1 MKIAFVTL
9 GYRPFRASGLDVS
22 GERLV
27 EGLLRADHGVTVI
40 AGSRGRVEENHY
52 HPALNILR
60 IALGPTD
67 WIGFGY
73 QAAKTLNRSGTFDVV
88 HFWDVHFAWAYRQ
101 DYVASL
107 QHSFRQRL
115 ESIGGFSASPAWL
128 NRFSYYTAARY
139 IAEIPAIRRA
149 RGLIAGSSATRAEF
163 IENYPIDPE
172 RVGVA
177 RHGVDTDF
185 FKATAEAAEVRQ
197 RLGIGPDEPVILF
210 VGFVTPR
217 KGLEFLVEALPFI
230 KPTPKLVLA
239 GLWRNQAY
247 RHRIMDGLGARKSQ
261 VIEAGFVSDELM
273 PAYYSMADVY
283 VSSTLLEGFG
293 LPIAEAMA
301 CETPVVTSEAGS
313 TAEVVGP
320 GGIVVP
326 ARDPR
331 SLAAAVSSLLQDE
344 RLRKEMGSR
353 GRKHIVAEFSLE
365 RMLQDILAAYERL

>member
-1 MKIAFVTL
+1 VKIAFVTL
-9 GYRPFRASGLDVS
+9 GYRPFRTSGLDVS

-27 EGLLRADHGVTVI
+27 EGLLRGDHRVTVI
-40 AGSRGRVEENHY
+40 AGSRGRVEETHC

-60 IALGPTD
+60 IALGPSD

-88 HFWDVHFAWAYRQ
+88 HFWDVHFAWAYPQ
-101 DYVASL
+101 NYVASL

-115 ESIGGFSASPAWL
+115 NSIGGFSASPAWL
-128 NRFSYYTAARY
+128 KRFSYYTAARY
-139 IAEIPAIRRA
+139 IAELPAIRRA
-149 RGLIAGSSATRAEF
+149 RGLIAGSSATRDEF
-163 IENYPIDPE
+163 IANYPVDPE
-172 RVGVA
+172 RVVVA
-177 RHGVDTDF
+177 RHGVDTNF
-185 FKATAEAAEVRQ
+185 FRPRSEGAKVRQ
-197 RLGIGPDEPVILF
+197 SLGIGPDEPVILF

-217 KGLEFLVEALPFI
+217 KGLEHLVEALPLI

-247 RHRIMDGLGARKSQ
+247 RRRIMQRLGAGKGQ

-313 TAEVVGP
+313 TAEVLGP

-344 RLRKEMGSR
+344 ILRKEMGSR
-353 GRKHIVAEFSLE
+353 GREHIVAEFSLE
-365 RMLQDILAAYERL
+365 RMVQDMLAAYKRL